1 MKRLTPEE
9 LAETI
14 TDFVNTFSDE
24 NRKAFIEALFRQHRT
39 LQQSTIRLFLET
51 IEAAAEPG
59 YRTDGRNDGAKQTCQ
74 DIIEGF
80 KMVRKEKDGK
90 YYMETGP
97 SRYLPYI

>member
-14 TDFVNTFSDE
+14 TDFVNNFSDD
-24 NRKAFIEALFRQHRT
+24 NRKAFIKALFNQHRT

-51 IEAAAEPG
+51 IEAAAGEE
-59 YRTDGRNDGAKQTCQ
+59 YRTDGRNENTKQICQ
-74 DIIEGF
+74 EVVQGF